1 MESYRVILFTFFGEC
16 GLLHVCLNANR
27 LCITRGETASG
38 VSLGD
43 LIKGDATPHS
53 WNSILSI
60 LPCVLVTGSVIWL
73 VRNFHYHHYHISQP
87 PVGIY
92 RESLL

>member
-43 LIKGDATPHS
+43 LIKGDATTS
-53 WNSILSI
+53 LMESI